1 MDYLFNFDNSIWFIE
16 VNSGLTF
23 SVLYK
28 NNITIKFYL
37 ILMHWVLIEESDL
50 TDMLFYS
57 WIDEIFFTIEERSLI
72 LCGSKLN
79 RLFTVTINVQ
89 LYMHKIDKYKYV
101 LFKNS
106 KMVEYSNVVSK
117 EIWRIK
123 MVS

>member
-1 MDYLFNFDNSIWFIE
+1 MYYLFNFDNSIWFVE
-16 VNSGLTF
+16 VNLGLKF

-28 NNITIKFYL
+28 NYITIKFYL

-57 WIDEIFFTIEERSLI
+57 WKDENVFTIEERSLI

-79 RLFTVTINVQ
+79 RLFTVILNEQ

-106 KMVEYSNVVSK
+106 KMVEYSNVISK